1 MRYTACANGHVYDA
15 DQYAVCPYCNHAQ
28 TEIQFGPSGGRTV
41 APGGGGGT
49 VAPGGFGPAP
59 GGATVAPGGFGG
71 SPLDGERIMPVGG
84 GEDAQKTV
92 APDMFRRQ
100 AEQSNK
106 TVAVFRQQHGIDP
119 VVGWL
124 VCVNGPEK
132 GNDYRLKAKINTIGR
147 GEGNDVSL
155 KCNKTNRGPRPR
167 KPAE

>member
-1 MRYTACANGHVYDA
+1 MRYTECANGHVYDA
-15 DQYAVCPYCNHAQ
+15 DQYAVCPYCNQAQ
-28 TEIQFGPSGGRTV
+28 TEIQFGPGGGRTV
-41 APGGGGGT
+41 APGGAGGT

-106 TVAVFRQQHGIDP
+106 TVAVFRQQHGIDRWWG
-119 VVGWL
+119 GW
-124 VCVNGPEK
+124 CASTDRK
-132 GNDYRLKAKINTIGR
+132 RQRLPAESEDQHHWPGR
-147 GEGNDVSL
+147 GQRCL
-155 KCNKTNRGPRPR
+155 H
-167 KPAE
+167 